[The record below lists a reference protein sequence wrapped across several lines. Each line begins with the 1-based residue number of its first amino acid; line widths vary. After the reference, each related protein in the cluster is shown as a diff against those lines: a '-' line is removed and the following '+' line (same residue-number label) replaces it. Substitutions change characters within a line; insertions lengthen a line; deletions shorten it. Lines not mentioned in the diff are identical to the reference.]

1 MDVVCAH
8 EAIQIANIEI
18 DAVRTNAENE
28 FKNPVQREKNPNA
41 VEEPLSCGS
50 R

>member
-28 FKNPVQREKNPNA
+28 FKNPVQRKKKPQTLLKNH
-41 VEEPLSCGS
+41 
-50 R
+50 